1 MDNISEISTDVEDV
15 TMHEPEE
22 VESEKDEAVPAE
34 EGHDVS
40 ESMCNK
46 LKDILGEIRNN

>member
-40 ESMCNK
+40 QSMCNK
-46 LKDILGEIRNN
+46 LKEILGEILNN